1 MGEEKKENILE
12 KYEPGWR
19 RDYAYTA
26 AFRIPYMLQS
36 VILLAVTGI
45 LLALRGFLCLTS
57 FGLILMAAAGFCYG
71 TAIWQARKAGKTK
84 KRMKDGGIRMEEVSR
99 WKAEQ
104 WDGLPWKEGWSCYYA
119 AVPEGMVYVLPKSV
133 LDTEQ
138 KKEWRERHG
147 WPKKQEAKGLA
158 VLACMLAAAVL
169 TATSLLH
176 ALAVFLA
183 FGIW

>member
-1 MGEEKKENILE
+1 MEEEKKGNILE

-19 RDYAYTA
+19 QDYAYTA
-26 AFRIPYMLQS
+26 AFRIPYALQS

-45 LLALRGFLCLTS
+45 LLVLRGLLCLTS
-57 FGLILMAAAGFCYG
+57 FGLILMAAAGFCFG
-71 TAIWQARKAGKTK
+71 TTVWQARKAGKTK
-84 KRMKDGGIRMEEVSR
+84 KGIKSGGIRMEEVSR

-104 WDGLPWKEGWSCYYA
+104 EDGLPWKEGWSCYYA
-119 AVPEGMVYVLPKSV
+119 AVPEGMVYVLPKAV

-147 WPKKQEAKGLA
+147 WPKKQRAKGLA
-158 VLACMLAAAVL
+158 MLACMLAAAAL